1 MFLARGGELDGQQR
15 QVLYLAAALP
25 RLSVMTVLS
34 ESGHLHE
41 ELMALDVNSTIAR
54 MSSWRSVGRAIQ
66 RYVDA
71 YRLLGLAR
79 SRNVG
84 LVHAHDVWRTGYA
97 RFIARRLG
105 VPYVVHVRG
114 PLSPRDIQKHRLDR
128 ADAVIAIAQRYVD
141 DLVTA
146 GIEPSRIALIDD
158 AVDLTLFSSEHA
170 DPIYFDKRFGING
183 RPLIGLVGRLS
194 PFKRVAEFL
203 EIVGRLPLEVRSAAS
218 FVIAGQWESDA
229 YRNLIEQDVVRLG
242 LQQCVHFVGRCPS
255 SEMPQL
261 LSSLD
266 LLVTLSG
273 GSIMFEAMAMG
284 KPVLSIRTDGRHSQ
298 HTRHGET
305 AWCIDGDDLDA
316 GAKALAHLIARADLR
331 HHLGH
336 AGREWVATHLSSAA
350 MVRKVEAVY
359 ANLKWSPGLEGR
371 SPYG

>member
-1 MFLARGGELDGQQR
+1 MAPAPVMFLARGGELDGQQR

-105 VPYVVHVRG
+105 VPYVAHVRG
-114 PLSPRDIQKHRLDR
+114 PLSPRDIRKHRLDR

-194 PFKRVAEFL
+194 
-203 EIVGRLPLEVRSAAS
+203 
-218 FVIAGQWESDA
+218 
-229 YRNLIEQDVVRLG
+229 
-242 LQQCVHFVGRCPS
+242 
-255 SEMPQL
+255 
-261 LSSLD
+261 
-266 LLVTLSG
+266 
-273 GSIMFEAMAMG
+273 
-284 KPVLSIRTDGRHSQ
+284 
-298 HTRHGET
+298 
-305 AWCIDGDDLDA
+305 
-316 GAKALAHLIARADLR
+316 
-331 HHLGH
+331 
-336 AGREWVATHLSSAA
+336 
-350 MVRKVEAVY
+350 
-359 ANLKWSPGLEGR
+359 
-371 SPYG
+371 